1 MRDIINKYLRDR
13 IEIFIKKEF
22 LYLKKVCQ
30 IWFDNVNIIYFMSVF
45 VLCMF
50 DVKGPRF
57 FGISKIF
64 ASKKIVN
71 FDKFIC
77 VICYII

>member
-1 MRDIINKYLRDR
+1 M
-13 IEIFIKKEF
+13 
-22 LYLKKVCQ
+22 CQ
-30 IWFDNVNIIYFMSVF
+30 IWFDNVNIIYFKSIF

-64 ASKKIVN
+64 ASKKVSLILINVYVYYLLYYI
-71 FDKFIC
+71 DA
-77 VICYII
+77 CYVY